1 MAVTLRKKPHGLF
14 GVVQNQGGGNFGR
27 SKTVSVFFFGLEVC
41 VEGELVVLATRHDA
55 GLLVVSDPGERK
67 LKRGKLDLNRPRS

>member
-1 MAVTLRKKPHGLF
+1 MGEFWSFQDGL
-14 GVVQNQGGGNFGR
+14 GL
-27 SKTVSVFFFGLEVC
+27 FFGLEVC